1 MKKYPDWTLWYVV
14 FLLTV
19 ASTLSFID
27 RQILN
32 VMIGPIKRDLGG
44 LSDTE
49 ISLIIGLAF
58 STVYSL
64 TTLPLARIADRHNR
78 RNLIA
83 AGIFSWSL
91 MTALAGMAQ
100 NFWQLFGARMGVG
113 VGEASL
119 GPASTSMLADYFE
132 EYRLPLAFGIV
143 ATAPFIG
150 SGLAS
155 LVGGPL
161 IDYLEAQPQ
170 MVLPLFG
177 EMYSWQTVLV
187 VVGLPGILLAALT
200 FTIAEPERSGV
211 SADRSEGFSYRE
223 LWDFC
228 MKRRRYLSYHFVAY
242 LCLSIQGFAFLTWV
256 VEFFVRTH
264 GWTRTK
270 IGITYGLIA
279 LFIGIL
285 GSVWAGWYAGRMIG
299 RGRADA
305 PMRLCLWGTIGLGP
319 LAVIMPL
326 VDSAWLAVA
335 IIIPITFFMAMPPG
349 LSNAALQAISPNRLR
364 GQMIAV
370 YLICVSFLS
379 YLFAPL
385 IIGLMND
392 YVFGREDA
400 IHLSLSSLAAVNYL
414 VAAVCLA
421 LSLKPLEE
429 ATQSRA
435 DYRGLAPPPTRIISP
450 LTQDAASE
458 ER

>member
-1 MKKYPDWTLWYVV
+1 MKRYSEANLWYVV
-14 FLLTV
+14 LLLTV

-64 TTLPLARIADRHNR
+64 TTLPLARVADRFNR
-78 RNLIA
+78 RNVIV

-91 MTALAGMAQ
+91 MTALAGMA
-100 NFWQLFGARMGVG
+100 NSFWQLFVARMGVG

-119 GPASTSMLADYFE
+119 GPATTSMLADYYE
-132 EYRLPLAFGIV
+132 EHRLPLAYGIV

-150 SGLAS
+150 TGLAS
-155 LVGGPL
+155 IVGGPL
-161 IDYLEAQPQ
+161 IDYLEAQPL
-170 MVLPLFG
+170 MVLPVFG

-187 VVGLPGILLAALT
+187 VVGLPGILLALVM
-200 FTIAEPERSGV
+200 FTIREPERSGA
-211 SADRSEGFSYRE
+211 SAEKTEGYSYADLWQFCRE
-223 LWDFC
+223 
-228 MKRRRYLSYHFVAY
+228 RRKYLSYHFVAY
-242 LCLSIQGFAFLTWV
+242 LCLSIQGFAFLTWI
-256 VEFFVRTH
+256 VEFFVRIH
-264 GWTRTK
+264 GWSRTE
-270 IGITYGLIA
+270 IGLTYGSIA
-279 LFIGIL
+279 FLVGIL
-285 GSVWAGWYAGRMIG
+285 GSVWAGFYAGRMLAKG
-299 RGRADA
+299 RVDA
-305 PMRLCLWGTIGLGP
+305 PMRLTMWGTIALGP
-319 LAVIMPL
+319 LAVWMPL
-326 VDSAWLAVA
+326 VDNDWLAIA

-400 IHLSLSSLAAVNYL
+400 IDLSLSSLAFVNYL
-414 VAAVCLA
+414 IAAVCLW

-429 ATQSRA
+429 AVGRVTEFG
-435 DYRGLAPPPTRIISP
+435 D
-450 LTQDAASE
+450 
-458 ER
+458 

>member
-1 MKKYPDWTLWYVV
+1 MKYSNFTLWYVV
-14 FLLTV
+14 FMLTV

-64 TTLPLARIADRHNR
+64 TTLPLARIADRYNR
-78 RNLIA
+78 RNVIA

-91 MTALAGMAQ
+91 MTALAGMA
-100 NFWQLFGARMGVG
+100 NSFSQLFTARMGVG
-113 VGEASL
+113 IGEASL
-119 GPASTSMLADYFE
+119 GPATTSMLADYFE
-132 EYRLPLAFGIV
+132 QHRLPLAYGIV

-150 SGLAS
+150 TGLAS
-155 LVGGPL
+155 MVGGPL
-161 IDYLEAQPQ
+161 VDYLEARPQ

-187 VVGLPGILLAALT
+187 VVGLPGILLALAM
-200 FTIAEPERSGV
+200 FTIREPARTGA
-211 SADRSEGFSYRE
+211 SAGRSEGYSYAE

-228 MKRRRYLSYHFVAY
+228 RSRKKYLTYHFVAY

-264 GWTRTK
+264 GWTRTE
-270 IGITYGLIA
+270 IGLTYGSIA
-279 LFIGIL
+279 FLVGIL
-285 GSVWAGWYAGRMIG
+285 GSVWAGYYAGLMLG

-305 PMRLCLWGTIGLGP
+305 PMRLTLWGTIGLGP

-326 VDSAWLAVA
+326 VPNDWLAVA
-335 IIIPITFFMAMPPG
+335 IIVPITFFMAMPPG

-392 YVFGREDA
+392 YIFGREDA
-400 IHLSLSSLAAVNYL
+400 IHLSLSSLAAINYL
-414 VAAVCLA
+414 IAAICLA
-421 LSLKPLEE
+421 LSLKPLEDAIGRVSE
-429 ATQSRA
+429 FA
-435 DYRGLAPPPTRIISP
+435 D
-450 LTQDAASE
+450 D
-458 ER
+458 

>member
-1 MKKYPDWTLWYVV
+1 MKRYSEATLWYVV
-14 FLLTV
+14 VLLTV

-64 TTLPLARIADRHNR
+64 TTLPLARIADRFNR
-78 RNLIA
+78 RNVIA

-91 MTALAGMAQ
+91 MTALAGMA
-100 NFWQLFGARMGVG
+100 NSFWQLFVARMGVG

-119 GPASTSMLADYFE
+119 GPATTSMLADYYE
-132 EYRLPLAFGIV
+132 EHRLPLAYGIV

-150 SGLAS
+150 TGLAS
-155 LVGGPL
+155 MVGGPL
-161 IDYLEAQPQ
+161 IDYLEAQPLLL
-170 MVLPLFG
+170 LPVFG

-187 VVGLPGILLAALT
+187 VVGLPGILLALVM
-200 FTIAEPERSGV
+200 FTVREPARTGASAEKT
-211 SADRSEGFSYRE
+211 EGYSYAE
-223 LWDFC
+223 LWAFC
-228 MKRRRYLSYHFVAY
+228 KGRRKYLAYHFTAY
-242 LCLSIQGFAFLTWV
+242 LCLSIQGFAFLTWI
-256 VEFFVRTH
+256 VEFFVRIH
-264 GWTRTK
+264 GWSRTD
-270 IGITYGLIA
+270 IGLTYGSIA
-279 LFIGIL
+279 FLVGIL
-285 GSVWAGWYAGRMIG
+285 GSIWAGFYAGRMLAKG
-299 RGRADA
+299 RVDA
-305 PMRLCLWGTIGLGP
+305 PMRLTMWGTIALGP
-319 LAVIMPL
+319 LAVWMPL
-326 VDSAWLAVA
+326 IENDWLAIV

-400 IHLSLSSLAAVNYL
+400 IDLSLSSLAFINYL
-414 VAAVCLA
+414 VAAVCLW

-429 ATQSRA
+429 AVA
-435 DYRGLAPPPTRIISP
+435 KVKEFGD
-450 LTQDAASE
+450 
-458 ER
+458 

>member
-1 MKKYPDWTLWYVV
+1 MKYPNATLWYVV
-14 FLLTV
+14 FLLTL

-58 STVYSL
+58 SAVYSL
-64 TTLPLARIADRHNR
+64 TTLPLARIADRYSR
-78 RNLIA
+78 RNVIA

-91 MTALAGMAQ
+91 MTALAGMA
-100 NFWQLFGARMGVG
+100 NSFWALFGARMGVG

-119 GPASTSMLADYFE
+119 GPATQSILADYFE
-132 EYRLPLAFGIV
+132 QHRLPLAYGIV
-143 ATAPFIG
+143 AAAPFIG
-150 SGLAS
+150 TGLANI
-155 LVGGPL
+155 VGGPL
-161 IDYLEAQPQ
+161 IDYLEAR
-170 MVLPLFG
+170 PLIVMPVFG

-187 VVGLPGILLAALT
+187 VVGLPGILLTLLM
-200 FTIAEPERSGV
+200 FTIKEPKRSGA
-211 SADRSEGFSYRE
+211 SADRTEGYSYRE
-223 LWDFC
+223 LWQFC
-228 MKRRRYLSYHFVAY
+228 LSRRKYLTYHFIAY
-242 LCLSIQGFAFLTWV
+242 LCLSIQGFAFLTWI
-256 VEFFVRTH
+256 VEFFVRIH
-264 GWTRTK
+264 GWTRTE
-270 IGITYGLIA
+270 IGLTYGSIA
-279 LFIGIL
+279 LIVGIMGSIG
-285 GSVWAGWYAGRMIG
+285 AGYYAGYWLAK
-299 RGRADA
+299 GRADA
-305 PMRLCLWGTIGLGP
+305 PMRLAFYGTIGLGP

-326 VDSAWLAVA
+326 VSSDWLAIA

-400 IHLSLSSLAAVNYL
+400 IGLSLSSLAFVNYAI
-414 VAAVCLA
+414 AAVCLY
-421 LSLKPLEE
+421 LCLDPLKD
-429 ATQSRA
+429 AVSRVREFA
-435 DYRGLAPPPTRIISP
+435 ED
-450 LTQDAASE
+450 
-458 ER
+458 

>member
-1 MKKYPDWTLWYVV
+1 MKYPNATLWYAV
-14 FLLTV
+14 FLLTL

-58 STVYSL
+58 SAVYSL
-64 TTLPLARIADRHNR
+64 TTLPLARIADRYSR
-78 RNLIA
+78 RNVIA

-91 MTALAGMAQ
+91 MTALAGMA
-100 NFWQLFGARMGVG
+100 NSFWALFGARMGVG

-119 GPASTSMLADYFE
+119 GPATQSILADYFE
-132 EYRLPLAFGIV
+132 QHRLPLAYGIV
-143 ATAPFIG
+143 AAAPFIG
-150 SGLAS
+150 TGLANI
-155 LVGGPL
+155 VGGPL
-161 IDYLEAQPQ
+161 IDYLEAR
-170 MVLPLFG
+170 PLIVMPVFG

-187 VVGLPGILLAALT
+187 VVGLPGILLTLLM
-200 FTIAEPERSGV
+200 FTIKEPKRSGA
-211 SADRSEGFSYRE
+211 SADRTEGYSYRE
-223 LWDFC
+223 LWQFC
-228 MKRRRYLSYHFVAY
+228 LSRRKYLTYHFIAY
-242 LCLSIQGFAFLTWV
+242 LCLSIQGFAFLTWI
-256 VEFFVRTH
+256 VEFFVRIH
-264 GWTRTK
+264 GWTRTE
-270 IGITYGLIA
+270 IGLTYGSIA
-279 LFIGIL
+279 LIVGIMGSIG
-285 GSVWAGWYAGRMIG
+285 AGYYAGYWLAK
-299 RGRADA
+299 GRADA
-305 PMRLCLWGTIGLGP
+305 PMRLAFYGTIGLGP

-326 VDSAWLAVA
+326 VSSDWLAIA

-400 IHLSLSSLAAVNYL
+400 IGLSLASLAFVNYAI
-414 VAAVCLA
+414 AAVCLY
-421 LSLKPLEE
+421 LCLDPLK
-429 ATQSRA
+429 
-435 DYRGLAPPPTRIISP
+435 
-450 LTQDAASE
+450 DAVARVRE
-458 ER
+458 FAED

>member
-1 MKKYPDWTLWYVV
+1 MKHPNGTLWYVV
-14 FLLTV
+14 FLLTI

-58 STVYSL
+58 SAVYSL
-64 TTLPLARIADRHNR
+64 TTLPLARIADRYSR
-78 RNLIA
+78 RNVIA

-91 MTALAGMAQ
+91 MTSLAGMA
-100 NFWQLFGARMGVG
+100 NSFWTLFAARMGVG

-119 GPASTSMLADYFE
+119 GPATQSILADYFE
-132 EYRLPLAFGIV
+132 QHRLPLAYGIV
-143 ATAPFIG
+143 AAAPFVG
-150 SGLAS
+150 TGLANII
-155 LVGGPL
+155 GGPL
-161 IDYLEAQPQ
+161 IDYLEAR
-170 MVLPLFG
+170 PLIVVPVFG

-187 VVGLPGILLAALT
+187 VVGLPGILLTLLM
-200 FTIAEPERSGV
+200 FTINEPKREGA
-211 SADRSEGFSYRE
+211 SASRTEGYSYRE
-223 LWDFC
+223 LWQFC
-228 MKRRRYLSYHFVAY
+228 LSRRKYLTYHFIGY
-242 LCLSIQGFAFLTWV
+242 LCLSIQGFAFLTWI
-256 VEFFVRTH
+256 VEFFVRIH
-264 GWTRTK
+264 GWTRTE
-270 IGITYGLIA
+270 IGLTYGSIA
-279 LFIGIL
+279 LIVGIMGSIG
-285 GSVWAGWYAGRMIG
+285 AGYYAGYWLAK
-299 RGRADA
+299 GRADA
-305 PMRLCLWGTIGLGP
+305 PMRLAFYGTIGLGP

-326 VDSAWLAVA
+326 VSSDWLAIA

-400 IHLSLSSLAAVNYL
+400 IGWSLSLLALVNYAI
-414 VAAVCLA
+414 AAVCLY
-421 LSLKPLEE
+421 L
-429 ATQSRA
+429 
-435 DYRGLAPPPTRIISP
+435 
-450 LTQDAASE
+450 
-458 ER
+458 

>member
-1 MKKYPDWTLWYVV
+1 MKYPNATLWYVV
-14 FLLTV
+14 FLLTL

-64 TTLPLARIADRHNR
+64 TTLPLARIADRYSR
-78 RNLIA
+78 RNVIA

-91 MTALAGMAQ
+91 MTALAGMA
-100 NFWQLFGARMGVG
+100 NSFWALFGARMGVG

-119 GPASTSMLADYFE
+119 GPATQSILADYFE
-132 EYRLPLAFGIV
+132 QHRLPLAYGIV
-143 ATAPFIG
+143 AAAPFIG
-150 SGLAS
+150 TGLANI
-155 LVGGPL
+155 VGGPL
-161 IDYLEAQPQ
+161 IDYLEAR
-170 MVLPLFG
+170 PLIVMPVFG

-187 VVGLPGILLAALT
+187 VVGLPGILLTLLM
-200 FTIAEPERSGV
+200 FTIKEPKRKGA
-211 SADRSEGFSYRE
+211 SADRTEGYSYRE
-223 LWDFC
+223 LWQFC
-228 MKRRRYLSYHFVAY
+228 LSRRKYLTYHFIAY
-242 LCLSIQGFAFLTWV
+242 LCLSIQGFAFLTWI
-256 VEFFVRTH
+256 VEFFVRIH
-264 GWTRTK
+264 GWTRTE
-270 IGITYGLIA
+270 IGLTYGSIA
-279 LFIGIL
+279 LIVGIMGSIG
-285 GSVWAGWYAGRMIG
+285 AGYYAGYWLSK
-299 RGRADA
+299 GRADA
-305 PMRLCLWGTIGLGP
+305 PMRLAFYGTIGLGP

-326 VDSAWLAVA
+326 VSSDWLAIA

-400 IHLSLSSLAAVNYL
+400 IGLSLSSLAFVNYAI
-414 VAAVCLA
+414 AAACLY
-421 LSLKPLEE
+421 LCLDPLKD
-429 ATQSRA
+429 AVSRVREFA
-435 DYRGLAPPPTRIISP
+435 ED
-450 LTQDAASE
+450 
-458 ER
+458 

>member
-1 MKKYPDWTLWYVV
+1 MKRYSDATLWYVV

-44 LSDTE
+44 LTDTE

-64 TTLPLARIADRHNR
+64 TTLPLARIADRFNR
-78 RNLIA
+78 RNVIA

-91 MTALAGMAQ
+91 MTALAGMA
-100 NFWQLFGARMGVG
+100 NSFWQLFVARMGVG

-119 GPASTSMLADYFE
+119 GPATTSMLADYYE
-132 EYRLPLAFGIV
+132 EHRLPLAYGIV

-150 SGLAS
+150 TGLAS
-155 LVGGPL
+155 IVGGPL
-161 IDYLEAQPQ
+161 IDYLEARPL
-170 MVLPLFG
+170 MVLPVFG

-187 VVGLPGILLAALT
+187 VVGFPGILLALVM
-200 FTIAEPERSGV
+200 FTVREPERVGA
-211 SADRSEGFSYRE
+211 SADKVEGYSYAE
-223 LWDFC
+223 LWQFC
-228 MKRRRYLSYHFVAY
+228 RERRKYLSYHFIAY
-242 LCLSIQGFAFLTWV
+242 LCLSIQGFAFLTWI
-256 VEFFVRTH
+256 VEFFVRIH
-264 GWTRTK
+264 GWSRTE
-270 IGITYGLIA
+270 IGLTYGSIA
-279 LFIGIL
+279 FLVGIL
-285 GSVWAGWYAGRMIG
+285 GSVWAGFYAGRMLA
-299 RGRADA
+299 RGRVDA
-305 PMRLCLWGTIGLGP
+305 PMRLTMWGTIALGP
-319 LAVIMPL
+319 LAVVMPL
-326 VDSAWLAVA
+326 LANDWLAIA

-400 IHLSLSSLAAVNYL
+400 IGLSLSSLAFVNYL
-414 VAAVCLA
+414 VAAVCLW

-429 ATQSRA
+429 AVGRVPEF
-435 DYRGLAPPPTRIISP
+435 GG
-450 LTQDAASE
+450 
-458 ER
+458 

>member
-1 MKKYPDWTLWYVV
+1 MKYPNATLWYVV
-14 FLLTV
+14 FLLTL

-58 STVYSL
+58 SAVYSL
-64 TTLPLARIADRHNR
+64 TTLPLARIADRYSR
-78 RNLIA
+78 RNVIA

-91 MTALAGMAQ
+91 MTALAGMA
-100 NFWQLFGARMGVG
+100 NSFWTLFGARMGVG

-119 GPASTSMLADYFE
+119 GPATQSILADYFE
-132 EYRLPLAFGIV
+132 QHRLPLAYGIV
-143 ATAPFIG
+143 AAAPFIG
-150 SGLAS
+150 TGLANI
-155 LVGGPL
+155 VGGPL
-161 IDYLEAQPQ
+161 IDYLEARPLL
-170 MVLPLFG
+170 VLPVFG

-187 VVGLPGILLAALT
+187 VVGLPGILLTLLM
-200 FTIAEPERSGV
+200 FTIKEPKREGA
-211 SADRSEGFSYRE
+211 SADRTEGYSYRE
-223 LWDFC
+223 LWQFC
-228 MKRRRYLSYHFVAY
+228 LSRRKYLTYHFIAY
-242 LCLSIQGFAFLTWV
+242 LCLSIQGFAFLTWI
-256 VEFFVRTH
+256 VEFFVRIH
-264 GWTRTK
+264 GWTRTE
-270 IGITYGLIA
+270 IGLTYGSIA
-279 LFIGIL
+279 LIVGIMGSIG
-285 GSVWAGWYAGRMIG
+285 AGYYAGYWLAK
-299 RGRADA
+299 GRADA
-305 PMRLCLWGTIGLGP
+305 PMRLAFYGTIGLGP

-326 VDSAWLAVA
+326 VSSDWLAIA

-400 IHLSLSSLAAVNYL
+400 IGLSLASLAFVNYAI
-414 VAAVCLA
+414 AAVCLY
-421 LSLKPLEE
+421 LCLDPLK
-429 ATQSRA
+429 
-435 DYRGLAPPPTRIISP
+435 
-450 LTQDAASE
+450 DAVARVRE
-458 ER
+458 FAED

>member
-1 MKKYPDWTLWYVV
+1 MKNYPDRTLWYVV
-14 FLLTV
+14 FLLTL

-44 LSDTE
+44 LSDTQ

-64 TTLPLARIADRHNR
+64 TTLPLARIADRWNR
-78 RNLIA
+78 RNVIA

-91 MTALAGMAQ
+91 ATAFAGMA
-100 NFWQLFGARMGVG
+100 NTFWQLFGARMGVG
-113 VGEASL
+113 IGEASL
-119 GPASTSMLADYFE
+119 GPATTSMLADYFE
-132 EYRLPLAFGIV
+132 EYRLPLAYGIV

-155 LVGGPL
+155 MVGGPL
-161 IDYLEAQPQ
+161 IDYLETQPQ
-170 MVLPLFG
+170 LVLPLFG

-187 VVGLPGILLAALT
+187 LVGLPGILLAVIM
-200 FTIAEPERSGV
+200 FTIAEPERVGAG
-211 SADRSEGFSYRE
+211 ADKTEGYSYKE
-223 LWDFC
+223 LWAFC
-228 MKRRRYLSYHFVAY
+228 MERKKYLSLHFVAF

-264 GWTRTK
+264 GWSRTE
-270 IGITYGLIA
+270 IGITYGAIA
-279 LFIGIL
+279 LVVGIL
-285 GSVWAGWYAGRMIG
+285 GSVWAGYYAGHMLA

-305 PMRLCLWGTIGLGP
+305 PMRICFWGTIGLGP
-319 LAVIMPL
+319 LAVMMPL
-326 VDSAWLAVA
+326 LDSAWLAIFV
-335 IIIPITFFMAMPPG
+335 IIPITFFMAMPPG

-400 IHLSLSSLAAVNYL
+400 IHLSLSSLAAVNYTI
-414 VAAVCLA
+414 AAICLYF
-421 LSLKPLEE
+421 SLKPLEE
-429 ATQSRA
+429 AIGRA
-435 DYRGLAPPPTRIISP
+435 KALA
-450 LTQDAASE
+450 AAS
-458 ER
+458 

>member
-1 MKKYPDWTLWYVV
+1 MKHPNGTLWYVV
-14 FLLTV
+14 FLLTI

-58 STVYSL
+58 SAVYSL
-64 TTLPLARIADRHNR
+64 TTLPLARIADRYSR
-78 RNLIA
+78 RNVIA

-91 MTALAGMAQ
+91 MTSLAGMA
-100 NFWQLFGARMGVG
+100 NSFWTLFAARMGVG

-119 GPASTSMLADYFE
+119 GPATQSILADYFE
-132 EYRLPLAFGIV
+132 QHRLPLAYGIV
-143 ATAPFIG
+143 AAAPFVG
-150 SGLAS
+150 TGLANII
-155 LVGGPL
+155 GGPL
-161 IDYLEAQPQ
+161 IDYLEARPL
-170 MVLPLFG
+170 MVVPVFG

-187 VVGLPGILLAALT
+187 VVGLPGILLTLLM
-200 FTIAEPERSGV
+200 FTINEPKREGA
-211 SADRSEGFSYRE
+211 SASRTEGYSYRE
-223 LWDFC
+223 LWQFC
-228 MKRRRYLSYHFVAY
+228 LSRRKYLTYHFIGY
-242 LCLSIQGFAFLTWV
+242 LCLSIQGFAFLTWI
-256 VEFFVRTH
+256 VEFFVRIH
-264 GWTRTK
+264 GWTRTE
-270 IGITYGLIA
+270 IGLTYGSIA
-279 LFIGIL
+279 LIVGIMGSIG
-285 GSVWAGWYAGRMIG
+285 AGYYAGYWLAK
-299 RGRADA
+299 GRADA
-305 PMRLCLWGTIGLGP
+305 PMRLAFYGTIGLGP

-326 VDSAWLAVA
+326 VSSDWLAIA

-400 IHLSLSSLAAVNYL
+400 IGLSLASLAFVNYAI
-414 VAAVCLA
+414 AAVCLY
-421 LSLKPLEE
+421 LCLDPLK
-429 ATQSRA
+429 
-435 DYRGLAPPPTRIISP
+435 
-450 LTQDAASE
+450 DAVARVRE
-458 ER
+458 FAED

>member
-1 MKKYPDWTLWYVV
+1 MKYPNATLWYVV
-14 FLLTV
+14 FLLTL

-64 TTLPLARIADRHNR
+64 TTLPLARIADRYSR
-78 RNLIA
+78 RNVIA

-91 MTALAGMAQ
+91 MTALAGMA
-100 NFWQLFGARMGVG
+100 NSFWALFGARMGVG

-119 GPASTSMLADYFE
+119 GPATQSILADYFE
-132 EYRLPLAFGIV
+132 QHRLPLAYGIV
-143 ATAPFIG
+143 AAAPFVG
-150 SGLAS
+150 TGLANI
-155 LVGGPL
+155 VGGPL
-161 IDYLEAQPQ
+161 IDYLEAR
-170 MVLPLFG
+170 PLIVMPVFG

-187 VVGLPGILLAALT
+187 VVGLPGILLTLLM
-200 FTIAEPERSGV
+200 FTIKEPKRKGA
-211 SADRSEGFSYRE
+211 SADRTEGYSYRE
-223 LWDFC
+223 LWQFC
-228 MKRRRYLSYHFVAY
+228 LSRRKYLTYHFIAY
-242 LCLSIQGFAFLTWV
+242 LCLSIQGFAFLTWI
-256 VEFFVRTH
+256 VEFFVRIH
-264 GWTRTK
+264 GWTRTE
-270 IGITYGLIA
+270 IGLTYGSIA
-279 LFIGIL
+279 LIVGIMGSIG
-285 GSVWAGWYAGRMIG
+285 AGYYAGYWLAK
-299 RGRADA
+299 GRADA
-305 PMRLCLWGTIGLGP
+305 PMRLAFYGTIGLGP

-326 VDSAWLAVA
+326 VSSDWLAIA

-392 YVFGREDA
+392 YVFEREDA
-400 IHLSLSSLAAVNYL
+400 IGLSLSSLAFVNYAI
-414 VAAVCLA
+414 AAVCLY
-421 LSLKPLEE
+421 LCLDPLKD
-429 ATQSRA
+429 AVSRVHEFA
-435 DYRGLAPPPTRIISP
+435 ED
-450 LTQDAASE
+450 
-458 ER
+458 